1 MGTFGVERSVVG
13 MAAGLEG
20 GLLPIGVYLREAS
33 GVSPLK
39 GARIQPRVSTWFQ
52 PWVRVLM
59 RCALKGH
66 QNAARRVE
74 FISPQKRS
82 VILAPLSGRI
92 LGWRIPRVETL
103 G

>member
-1 MGTFGVERSVVG
+1 VFTHR
-13 MAAGLEG
+13 A
-20 GLLPIGVYLREAS
+20 LLNDDRHLCLGIEPGAVHHRRQ
-33 GVSPLK
+33 LK
-39 GARIQPRVSTWFQ
+39 GSARGPSPERGQNSAQGFNPGLG
-52 PWVRVLM
+52 VLM

-66 QNAARRVE
+66 QNAACRVE

-82 VILAPLSGRI
+82 VLLAPLSGRI

>member
-1 MGTFGVERSVVG
+1 
-13 MAAGLEG
+13 
-20 GLLPIGVYLREAS
+20 
-33 GVSPLK
+33 
-39 GARIQPRVSTWFQ
+39 
-52 PWVRVLM
+52 M

-66 QNAARRVE
+66 QKAACRVY